1 MEHENLPDDT
11 AHHTGSHRAVPS
23 HVDRTKFD
31 VRSLNTLS
39 VVSLA
44 SALTGIGSLM
54 AIITGHV
61 ALAQIKRSQENGRSL
76 AIIGT
81 ILGYL
86 GLIGATLLTI
96 GAVLLALGYNYPAGW
111 QPWFGGMNEWHRFM
125 WRQGD

>member
-1 MEHENLPDDT
+1 MNHENSPDEIT
-11 AHHTGSHRAVPS
+11 QTGTHRAAPS
-23 HVDRTKFD
+23 PVDRTKFD

-61 ALAQIKRSQENGRSL
+61 ALSQIKRSQENGRSL

-81 ILGYL
+81 LLGYI
-86 GLIGATLLTI
+86 GLIGATLFTI
-96 GAVLLALGYNYPAGW
+96 GVIALAAGYNYPMGW

-125 WRQGD
+125 FRLDE